1 MPSARSNR
9 TRRMRGGVAQ
19 NVPGAL
25 YKYADG
31 NATSEKAAIKLAQA
45 KVSALGGSS
54 VAGFKTSTACNVSV
68 PKNDCEEYGKQVF
81 LINGNAAG
89 GKRGRGRKTR
99 GGSRQMVPG
108 SKFPYSSA
116 NSEAAARK
124 KAQAALNASGKKGW
138 VTGETKCQNEEEEEG
153 CEQFKVAYYEDG
165 MNAGASR
172 RRRSGRKS
180 RSSRRRN

>member
-1 MPSARSNR
+1 
-9 TRRMRGGVAQ
+9 MRGGVAQ
-19 NVPGAL
+19 NVPGAI

>member
-1 MPSARSNR
+1 MPAARSNR

-25 YKYADG
+25 YKYTDG

-45 KVSALGGSS
+45 KVSALGGPS

-81 LINGNAAG
+81 LINGAG
-89 GKRGRGRKTR
+89 GKRGRKTR

-108 SKFPYSSA
+108 SKFPYSSS

-138 VTGETKCQNEEEEEG
+138 VTGETKCQNEEMEEG
-153 CEQFKVAYYEDG
+153 CEQYKVAYYNDG
-165 MNAGASR
+165 ANGGASR
-172 RRRSGRKS
+172 RKS

>member
-31 NATSEKAAIKLAQA
+31 NAASEKAAIKLAQA

-54 VAGFKTSTACNVSV
+54 VAGFKTSTACNISV

-81 LINGNAAG
+81 LINGNGAG
-89 GKRGRGRKTR
+89 GKRGRKTR

-108 SKFPYSSA
+108 SKFPYASA

-138 VTGETKCQNEEEEEG
+138 VTGETKCQNEEMEEG
-153 CEQFKVAYYEDG
+153 CEQYKVAYYNDG
-165 MNAGASR
+165 ANGGASR
-172 RRRSGRKS
+172 RRTGRKS